1 MRALLLKGAKRS
13 ALNSKRESCIS
24 MIKDNVQNSMKQE
37 LNQMLTEPSYIECF
51 MVRTPLVPL
60 KKNHK
65 T

>member
-1 MRALLLKGAKRS
+1 
-13 ALNSKRESCIS
+13 
-24 MIKDNVQNSMKQE
+24 
-37 LNQMLTEPSYIECF
+37 MLTEPSYIECF